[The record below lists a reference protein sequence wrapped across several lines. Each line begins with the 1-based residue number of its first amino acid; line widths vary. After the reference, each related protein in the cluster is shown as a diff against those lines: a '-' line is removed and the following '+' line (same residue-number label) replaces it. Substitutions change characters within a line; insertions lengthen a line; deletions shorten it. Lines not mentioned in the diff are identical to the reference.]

1 MAKYEVKMSC
11 GHTETIQ
18 MFGKMADRDKK
29 IAWLEEHG
37 ICTACYKAR
46 IAAAHAADTAA
57 AAAKA
62 AEENLPELTGSE
74 KQIAWALSIRAKK
87 FEALN
92 EMFAN
97 ANANATDEQ
106 RQQNQIAIQAVKNVL
121 SRKTQSRF
129 WIDNRNVEARKFIA
143 ANNLQDELKEEF
155 TRLTA
160 EAERNEVLSTPTVTT
175 DAQETA
181 ANAEISAATATDTI
195 DEHEQEAITMTITT
209 TTNKAGKI
217 SGYYVDGV
225 KTRKADIDFI
235 INRRRDDIIV
245 VDYHVGTEFKSLKCS
260 PYQLKVVF
268 TGMEYP
274 IMTQAAADELGY
286 KIVKAFSGSY
296 NGTVFVVEKK
306 TDVDEYAINNTTT
319 DVDDNDNDD
328 DDVFALLPE
337 LVELNDVSDI
347 APVIQPLRQTFA
359 FTPVG
364 DEQHQILTSGDVVTF
379 LNGKLHHI
387 TSTKYAAWFSAYFC
401 HYAWHIFKDGK
412 IDGVNGTN
420 DEEEFFAEMAKRGA
434 CTIDKPEPPTDD
446 ELQLLLDSVIG
457 ERTDEFNFTAQNGEN
472 FTCVLDGV
480 FIKKPLRLDKFIFL
494 TWQWKI
500 LGVYFKPAQVDKV
513 IDMLRAAIER
523 GDKEFKFPTVDEL
536 NQPPMDTDLERK
548 IKIEDSL
555 RRAMEAAYAE
565 YERFLRLAATSYN
578 KGTRSDCF
586 READNELKL
595 YNICWKAT
603 NELWSERW

>member
-1 MAKYEVKMSC
+1 MAKYDVKFSC
-11 GHTETIQ
+11 GHVETIQ
-18 MFGKMADRDKK
+18 LYGKEADRQRR
-29 IAWLEEHG
+29 IAWLAEHG
-37 ICTACYKAR
+37 ECSSCYKKR
-46 IAAAHAADTAA
+46 IEAAHAAETAA

-62 AEENLPELTGSE
+62 AEEKLPVLTGSE

-106 RQQNQIAIQAVKNVL
+106 RQQNQIALQATKNVL
-121 SRKTQSRF
+121 ASKTAAKF
-129 WIDNRNVEARKFIA
+129 WIDNRNVESRKLIA
-143 ANNLQDELKEEF
+143 QNGLQNELKAEF
-155 TRLTA
+155 AKLTAA

-175 DAQETA
+175 AAQEIA
-181 ANAEISAATATDTI
+181 INAEISAATANNTADNI
-195 DEHEQEAITMTITT
+195 INDEHEQEAITMTITT
-209 TTNKAGKI
+209 TTNKAGRI

-235 INRRRDDIIV
+235 INSRRDDIIV
-245 VDYHVGTEFKSLKCS
+245 VDYHVGTEFRALTRS
-260 PYQLKVVF
+260 PYQLKVVL

-319 DVDDNDNDD
+319 DVDDNDTDD
-328 DDVFALLPE
+328 EPINIDDATYRTILLHAEKISNGQNSFAAVLKNELRNLLNVDASE
-337 LVELNDVSDI
+337 LIEAIKTDSNYLNRVRCYLADFPI
-347 APVIQPLRQTFA
+347 I
-359 FTPVG
+359 
-364 DEQHQILTSGDVVTF
+364 I
-379 LNGKLHHI
+379 
-387 TSTKYAAWFSAYFC
+387 
-401 HYAWHIFKDGK
+401 
-412 IDGVNGTN
+412 TN
-420 DEEEFFAEMAKRGA
+420 DEGTRYHLVKITDDYCELDIINDELNQ
-434 CTIDKPEPPTDD
+434 PPMDDD

-494 TWQWKI
+494 TWQWRI
-500 LGVYFKPAQVDKV
+500 LSVYFTPTQVDKV
-513 IDMLRAAIER
+513 IDMLREAIER
-523 GDKEFKFPTVDEL
+523 GDTKFKFPTVDEL

-565 YERFLRLAATSYN
+565 HERFLRLAATSYN

-595 YNICWKAT
+595 YNICWQAT